1 MTRLLS
7 SLAAITAI
15 AGILV
20 GAPALLLQLGQ
31 LPGFLPSLD
40 RLAGMLLAPDSGR
53 FLLVL
58 IWAGAWLLWAWL
70 AALIL
75 IETVALLR
83 GVTAPRLPAAALPQ
97 GLARA
102 LVVAAAAAFIAT
114 PLQAGATPPI
124 TSTATTA
131 DTPSI
136 AAAPAPTRDPRPVPP
151 PPTAVQQDTV
161 TVAEGDTLWDLAD
174 KHLGD
179 PTRWPELY
187 EANKGTPQPFGY
199 TLQDP
204 DQIDIGWTLTLPT
217 TPAADE
223 PVVPRRATTTDE
235 PDAPATSPEAIPL
248 PVDAAPAPAPE
259 PAEPEPAAGHAAATT
274 IPSTASTAAPSA
286 SPSSGTAGSVTPLRA
301 EVPAPA
307 SDDSVAEAPRFAWE
321 VAGLLGAGT
330 FLGVGVGA
338 TLTARCREQFRTR
351 RPGRMITPTT
361 PVVAPIEQT
370 AQLATGLSGLLVAR
384 LDQVLRRLDPATTLT
399 AVTVSRDAT
408 IHLHTP
414 NDLTEPWQPTPGGW
428 LLPNT
433 VPVETVGDFL
443 PDRPCP
449 WPLLVTIGADN
460 RNRVVLYN
468 LDHAGTMTI
477 TGDEVM
483 AADFARYL
491 AAELAVNPW
500 SDGIRIACHGPAAH
514 VIGMAPHRLDAHL
527 EEIVAIASTNTSRA
541 LHHGVTAAVG
551 RAGQVGD
558 DTWTAAAIITDDPD
572 QVIDMAAMIAAHPQ
586 QTGTAIITLDP
597 VQGEWVLTPAGR
609 LHGHGFELTA
619 VGLTD
624 DEAAGCADLLA
635 AHTTDTEPPLADE
648 LVDATGNLLPEHRTD
663 REANEHDTVE
673 PVLPEPDQAYIEA
686 AVVTAEELAVITP
699 RVPETVAE
707 AVLERD
713 PDLDAQVRAWFS
725 PRCPYPRLTLL
736 GPVAARCHG
745 TAITKKAYYTE
756 ALAYLALHP
765 HGVTGDQVAAAFGI
779 KVERARTV
787 MSTLRQ
793 WLGTNPRTG
802 APHIPD
808 AKNSAQAKARG
819 VGLYLVEDLLVD
831 ADLFRRLR
839 TRALTR
845 GRDGIE
851 DLETALRL
859 VTGRPFDQLRP
870 AGWTWLIDGDRVDHH
885 MTCAV
890 TDVAHIL
897 VTYHL
902 KVGDLDAAKR
912 AATIALRADPN
923 SEIAR
928 LDLAGIM
935 VHEGHTTSARQI
947 LADALGDDADLDL
960 TPRATEILNGKNWL
974 KTG

>member
-1 MTRLLS
+1 MNRILR
-7 SLAAITAI
+7 SLAAIAAI
-15 AGILV
+15 AAITL
-20 GAPALLLQLGQ
+20 GAPWLLLRLAR
-31 LPGFLPSLD
+31 LPGFLPSWD
-40 RLAGMLLAPDSGR
+40 RVASMLLAPDSGR
-53 FLLVL
+53 FLLILV
-58 IWAGAWLLWAWL
+58 WAAAWLLWAWL
-70 AALIL
+70 TLLIL

-83 GVTAPRLPAAALPQ
+83 GVKAPRLPAASLPQ

-114 PLQAGATPPI
+114 PLHASATPPAP
-124 TSTATTA
+124 STTTVEN
-131 DTPSI
+131 PSV
-136 AAAPAPTRDPRPVPP
+136 AAAAAPTRDPRPVPP
-151 PPTAVQQDTV
+151 PPSPAQRETV
-161 TVAEGDTLWDLAD
+161 TVAEGDTLWELAD

-187 EANKGTPQPFGY
+187 AANKGTPQPGGY

-217 TPAADE
+217 TPTVDE
-223 PVVPRRATTTDE
+223 PVVPRCATTTDE
-235 PDAPATSPEAIPL
+235 PDSTVTSPEAVLL
-248 PVDAAPAPAPE
+248 PVDAAPAPPPA
-259 PAEPEPAAGHAAATT
+259 PAEPQPAAGDAAATT
-274 IPSTASTAAPSA
+274 IPSTAPTPTPSA
-286 SPSSGTAGSVTPLRA
+286 SPSPGTAGSVTPLRA

-307 SDDSVAEAPRFAWE
+307 SDDSVTESPRFAWE

-338 TLTARCREQFRTR
+338 ALTARRREQFRTR
-351 RPGRMITPTT
+351 RPGRMITPAS

-399 AVTVSRDAT
+399 AITVARDAT

-414 NDLTEPWQPTPGGW
+414 DDLTEPWQPTPGGW

-449 WPLLVTIGADN
+449 WPLLVTIGADS

-514 VIGMAPHRLDAHL
+514 VIGMAPHRLDAHPD
-527 EEIVAIASTNTSRA
+527 EILAIASVNTTRA

-558 DTWTAAAIITDDPD
+558 DTWTAAAIITDHPD
-572 QVIDMAAMIAAHPQ
+572 RAAALAAMIAAHPQ

-597 VQGEWVLTPAGR
+597 VEGEWTLTPAGR

-624 DEAAGCADLLA
+624 DEAAGCADLLSA
-635 AHTTDTEPPLADE
+635 QPTDAEPAPADE
-648 LVDATGNLLPEHRTD
+648 LIDVTGNLLPEHRTD
-663 REANEHDTVE
+663 RDANEPDSIE
-673 PVLPEPDQAYIEA
+673 PVLPEPDQAYIET
-686 AVVTAEELAVITP
+686 AVVTAEELAITTP
-699 RVPETVAE
+699 RVPEKIAE

-802 APHIPD
+802 SPHIPD
-808 AKNSAQAKARG
+808 AKNSPQAKARG

-851 DLETALRL
+851 DLETALQL

-870 AGWTWLIDGDRVDHH
+870 AGWTWLIDGDRIDHH

-897 VTYHL
+897 VTHHL
-902 KVGDLDAAKR
+902 HTSDLDAAKR
-912 AATIALRADPN
+912 AATIALRADPD
-923 SEIAR
+923 SETAR

-960 TPRATEILNGKNWL
+960 TARATEIITGKNWL